1 MRRQAIWPCRGRGGA
16 AYALGM
22 CVAYPGQIL
31 QIADEMAVVETEQ
44 RRRRASLLLV
54 PEAAVGDWVIVSA
67 GTVLQIL
74 DPDEASEI
82 RALLDSAQ

>member
-1 MRRQAIWPCRGRGGA
+1 
-16 AYALGM
+16 M

-31 QIADEMAVVETEQ
+31 QIADDMAVVETEQ

-54 PEAAVGDWVIVSA
+54 PEAAVGDWVIVSS

>member
-1 MRRQAIWPCRGRGGA
+1 
-16 AYALGM
+16 M

-31 QIADEMAVVETEQ
+31 QIADDMAVVETEQ

-54 PEAAVGDWVIVSA
+54 PEAAIGDWVIVSA

-82 RALLDSAQ
+82 RALLDLAQQPAQ

>member
-1 MRRQAIWPCRGRGGA
+1 
-16 AYALGM
+16 M

-31 QIADEMAVVETEQ
+31 QIAEDMAVVETEQ

-82 RALLDSAQ
+82 RALLDSAQQPAQ

>member
-1 MRRQAIWPCRGRGGA
+1 
-16 AYALGM
+16 M

-31 QIADEMAVVETEQ
+31 QIADDMAVVETEQ

-82 RALLDSAQ
+82 RALLDLAQQPA